1 MAHAALWAQRGE
13 IVTLPLRPKRTPDF
27 SAMCLI
33 AVAYRMLPGW
43 PLVVLANRDEFYA
56 RPAAALAPWPD
67 SGLLAGRD
75 LEAGGTW
82 LGIHPRGRFAAVTN
96 VTETPLYPAPPAS
109 RGVLVERFLAGDAPS
124 HGYLE
129 ALEAEHD
136 AYRGFN
142 LLTFDGET
150 LAYGSNRG
158 NGTPE
163 ALAPG
168 IYALANAGLRSAWP
182 KQQRI
187 TEGFAARLRA
197 AASPPWAQL
206 RALLSDRTPVGAEAL
221 SAVGLEPTRFGPTAT
236 CFISGEAYGTRA
248 STLAAVGE
256 DKVWIQE
263 SRFGPRGR
271 WEGSQALGRHRE
283 SAGPHTADQ
292 SAA

>member
-13 IVTLPLRPKRTPDF
+13 IVTLPLRSNRIPDF

-43 PLVVLANRDEFYA
+43 PLLVLANRDEFYA

-96 VTETPLYPAPPAS
+96 VTEAPLDPAPPAS
-109 RGVLVERFLAGDAPS
+109 RGALVERFLAGDAPS

-150 LAYGSNRG
+150 LAYG
-158 NGTPE
+158 
-163 ALAPG
+163 
-168 IYALANAGLRSAWP
+168 
-182 KQQRI
+182 
-187 TEGFAARLRA
+187 
-197 AASPPWAQL
+197 
-206 RALLSDRTPVGAEAL
+206 
-221 SAVGLEPTRFGPTAT
+221 
-236 CFISGEAYGTRA
+236 
-248 STLAAVGE
+248 
-256 DKVWIQE
+256 
-263 SRFGPRGR
+263 
-271 WEGSQALGRHRE
+271 
-283 SAGPHTADQ
+283 
-292 SAA
+292 